1 MLAALP
7 QPLEVQEVG
16 GDSLLEGLAG
26 PALIAVAAIIA
37 AFVAAWVARRNHEE
51 QLGHDRGLRDL
62 DHARQSIN
70 SAVETVAEAVNAC
83 SGLAVAAWAASE
95 ARERAEE
102 AQSETDA
109 LDHFYRDDDGEL
121 VETRDEAEVEATMP
135 ALLREEN
142 DVIEAETAAIK
153 AETEAV
159 KNAGEARAPASS
171 LLTQLLADTLRLRI
185 TIGTN
190 SEVVRRHVD
199 VAEAFKEW
207 VDSTNPDADGYYR
220 LGGNPDEEVA
230 EIVGEP
236 IEAFVN
242 ACQVWSADHSQTAAA
257 TVDTR

>member
-16 GDSLLEGLAG
+16 GDGFLEGIAG
-26 PALIAVAAIIA
+26 PALIAVAAIVA

-51 QLGHDRGLRDL
+51 QLGNDRSLRDL

-70 SAVETVAEAVNAC
+70 SAVETVAEAVDAC

-95 ARERAEE
+95 ACERADE

-109 LDHFYRDDDGEL
+109 LDHFYRDNDGEL

-142 DVIEAETAAIK
+142 DIIEREVAALR
-153 AETEAV
+153 AETEAM
-159 KNAGEARAPASS
+159 KKAGEARTPAAS

-190 SEVVRRHVD
+190 SEVVMRHID
-199 VAEAFKEW
+199 VADAFKKW
-207 VDSTNPDADGYYR
+207 TDTLSPDSDGHYR
-220 LGGNPDEEVA
+220 LGSSPGEEVA
-230 EIVGEP
+230 GIIGGP
-236 IEAFVN
+236 MEAFVS
-242 ACQVWSADHSQTAAA
+242 ACQVWSADHSPPAE
-257 TVDTR
+257 